1 MSIQA
6 KQSLIKDITRDID
19 VYLPK
24 VESDMVINTINDNLV
39 NYDVEEVTVA
49 HVAVVV
55 PDHIAPVLHELA
67 QEIMLR
73 DLFEPC
79 HSSFLSFP

>member
-24 VESDMVINTINDNLV
+24 VESDRVINTINDNLV
-39 NYDVEEVTVA
+39 NYDVEEVTGA
-49 HVAVVV
+49 YNSAT
-55 PDHIAPVLHELA
+55 DDLLIAFLEA
-67 QEIMLR
+67 KEIEGRSPKTINRYRYML
-73 DLFEPC
+73 
-79 HSSFLSFP
+79 